1 MLSSIMH
8 NDFGRIKPF
17 YSYPG
22 LPAAQKGTLD
32 QWKIP
37 LVEAE
42 GMRQL
47 PIVHFLHC
55 LEFS

>member
-1 MLSSIMH
+1 MH